1 MAKRK
6 ILLQKIPV
14 HTTKTGIKRTFKL
27 NSKKVLINKKKIRET
42 SIAVGGILPDAER
55 Y

>member
-6 ILLQKIPV
+6 MLLQKIPV
-14 HTTKTGIKRTFKL
+14 HTTKTGMKRTFKL
-27 NSKKVLINKKKIRET
+27 NSKKVLISKKKSRITART
-42 SIAVGGILPDAER
+42 VGDVSPDAER